1 MKSKNLHVV
10 SKATLSPQPP
20 GGLAERPR
28 ASWIR
33 AWAPVLA
40 MCAVIFTASSLP
52 ASSLPKTLLFSGQD
66 KVEHALVYGLL
77 GLLVARAWQ
86 RRRSGRKAGA
96 TGAVAAFRLAPLL
109 VAIAF
114 TILFGLSDEFH
125 QSFVPGRSVEGLDLL
140 ADTTGGLLGG
150 LLAMCMWS
158 SGRVARLRGDQEP
171 W

>member
-1 MKSKNLHVV
+1 
-10 SKATLSPQPP
+10 
-20 GGLAERPR
+20 
-28 ASWIR
+28 
-33 AWAPVLA
+33 

-52 ASSLPKTLLFSGQD
+52 ASALPKTLLFSGQD

-86 RRRSGRKAGA
+86 RRRSGQAA
-96 TGAVAAFRLAPLL
+96 TSGTRAVAAFRLVPLL
-109 VAIAF
+109 AAIAF
-114 TILFGLSDEFH
+114 TVLFGLSDEFH

-150 LLAMCMWS
+150 LVAMWWA
-158 SGRVARLRGDQEP
+158 GRVARLRGDQEP